1 MIGTLLPAPP
11 PPGHRRRAVRGAGR
25 DHDHPLNGQQQIVIL
40 AVTAQD
46 AEVLKFAQMDG
57 NISLVLR
64 SPRDCTTKP
73 VDGGTY
79 CPVVATTGITLRR
92 LVDDRGV
99 LPPTVVQVIQPTP
112 LPGHASPAQRSP
124 SRSPTA
130 ASSRSAGDQPAD
142 RATPAPEP
150 PPAPPRPLRSD
161 PQDMAD
167 QIRVLIVD
175 DIPETRDHLA
185 KLLGFETDIVV
196 VGAAASGREALEM
209 AAQLT
214 PDVVLMD
221 INMPDMDGIAATER
235 LSAEVPTAAVVMMS
249 VQGEADYLRRSMLAG
264 AREFLVKPFSSDE
277 LTSSIRQVYTRE
289 REKLSRIAV
298 QPAAPSSGTA
308 AAKPAVVPVR
318 EDAEPGRIVA
328 VFGPKGGVGRTT
340 LAVNLAVAAAT
351 ELGQRT
357 CLVDASFQFGD
368 VGVLLN
374 LNPKNK
380 SIADLIPELEAGEP
394 ESLDTFLI
402 NHSAGIRVL
411 LAPPSPE
418 MAELITP
425 PGVKRMLEALR
436 ATHDL
441 VIVDC
446 MSSFN
451 DTTIA
456 ILDLADTV
464 LTMLSLEITSIKNI
478 RLFLEVADQLGYGSD
493 KIRLV
498 LNRAD
503 SSLGIRV
510 ADVEHSIGRRVDH
523 TIVSDGRSVVYA
535 LNRGVPFF
543 LSNREAQVSQDV
555 LRLASAVAGTNPAGG
570 RRAGQ
575 EERTEEV
582 AVRMAMTWQRRSGR
596 HVAEGV

>member
-1 MIGTLLPAPP
+1 
-11 PPGHRRRAVRGAGR
+11 
-25 DHDHPLNGQQQIVIL
+25 
-40 AVTAQD
+40 
-46 AEVLKFAQMDG
+46 
-57 NISLVLR
+57 
-64 SPRDCTTKP
+64 
-73 VDGGTY
+73 
-79 CPVVATTGITLRR
+79 
-92 LVDDRGV
+92 
-99 LPPTVVQVIQPTP
+99 
-112 LPGHASPAQRSP
+112 
-124 SRSPTA
+124 
-130 ASSRSAGDQPAD
+130 
-142 RATPAPEP
+142 
-150 PPAPPRPLRSD
+150 
-161 PQDMAD
+161 MAD

-175 DIPETRDHLA
+175 DIPETRDHLT
-185 KLLGFETDIVV
+185 KLLGFETDIEV
-196 VGAAASGREALEM
+196 VGAAASGREAIEM
-209 AAQLT
+209 AKEMT

-221 INMPDMDGIAATER
+221 INMPDMDGISATER
-235 LSAEVPTAAVVMMS
+235 LSAEVPSAAVVMMS

-277 LTSSIRQVYTRE
+277 LTASIRQVYTRE
-289 REKLSRIAV
+289 QEKLSRIVV
-298 QPAAPSSGTA
+298 QPAAA
-308 AAKPAVVPVR
+308 AAAPVAAAPRPTNSVR
-318 EDAEPGRIVA
+318 EEGEPGRVVA

-351 ELGQRT
+351 ELGQKT

-380 SIADLIPELEAGEP
+380 SIADLIGELEQGEP
-394 ESLDTFLI
+394 ESMDTFVI
-402 NHSAGIRVL
+402 NHSAGIKVL

-425 PGVKRMLEALR
+425 LSAKRMIEALR
-436 ATHDL
+436 KDHDL
-441 VIVDC
+441 IVVDC

-451 DTTIA
+451 DTTLA

-478 RLFLEVADQLGYGSD
+478 RLFLEVAEQLGYESD
-493 KIRLV
+493 KVRLV

-555 LRLASAVAGTNPAGG
+555 LRLAQAVVGTNPA
-570 RRAGQ
+570 
-575 EERTEEV
+575 EV
-582 AVRMAMTWQRRSGR
+582 VGADAKKAAQKKSLFAWR
-596 HVAEGV
+596 

>member
-1 MIGTLLPAPP
+1 
-11 PPGHRRRAVRGAGR
+11 
-25 DHDHPLNGQQQIVIL
+25 
-40 AVTAQD
+40 
-46 AEVLKFAQMDG
+46 
-57 NISLVLR
+57 
-64 SPRDCTTKP
+64 
-73 VDGGTY
+73 
-79 CPVVATTGITLRR
+79 
-92 LVDDRGV
+92 
-99 LPPTVVQVIQPTP
+99 
-112 LPGHASPAQRSP
+112 
-124 SRSPTA
+124 
-130 ASSRSAGDQPAD
+130 
-142 RATPAPEP
+142 
-150 PPAPPRPLRSD
+150 
-161 PQDMAD
+161 MAD

-175 DIPETRDHLA
+175 DILETRDHLS
-185 KLLGFETDIVV
+185 KLLGFETDIDV
-196 VGAAASGREALEM
+196 VGTAASGQEALTT
-209 AAQLT
+209 AASLT

-235 LSAEVPTAAVVMMS
+235 LAAEVPTAAVVMMS

-289 REKLSRIAV
+289 RQKLSRITV
-298 QPAAPSSGTA
+298 QPAAALVPAGGESAGSA
-308 AAKPAVVPVR
+308 AGR
-318 EDAEPGRIVA
+318 EDREPGRVVA

-351 ELGQRT
+351 ELGQQT
-357 CLVDASFQFGD
+357 CLVDGSFQFGD

-380 SIADLIPELEAGEP
+380 SIADLIPELETGDP
-394 ESLDTFLI
+394 ESLGTFVI

-411 LAPPSPE
+411 LAPPTPE

-425 PGVKRMLEALR
+425 AGAKAIVEALR
-436 ATHDL
+436 QYNDL
-441 VIVDC
+441 VVIDC

-451 DTTIA
+451 DTTLA
-456 ILDLADTV
+456 MLDQADVV

-478 RLFLEVADQLGYGSD
+478 RLFLEVAEQLGYESG

-543 LSNREAQVSQDV
+543 LSNREAQVSQDI
-555 LRLASAVAGTNPAGG
+555 LRLAQAVVGAKAVEAAAPAGKT
-570 RRAGQ
+570 GQ
-575 EERTEEV
+575 KKSLFAWR
-582 AVRMAMTWQRRSGR
+582 
-596 HVAEGV
+596 